1 MKLSASTFAKEL
13 LEKSFLKVAI
23 VIFNAMAYFKA
34 DGATQDDLK
43 SALVI
48 VTVAWMIY
56 IDD

>member
-1 MKLSASTFAKEL
+1 VKLSASTFAKEL

-48 VTVAWMIY
+48 VTVAWMI
-56 IDD
+56 